1 MIEDGRPVPA
11 PAPDVANFDLDAL
24 IAQIT
29 NKNRHD
35 ELSTGPAVGEEIG
48 EARDP
53 RCRRLSG

>member
-29 NKNRHD
+29 VENRHD
-35 ELSTGPAVGEEIG
+35 EIRAGPAVGEEFG
-48 EARDP
+48 
-53 RCRRLSG
+53 

>member
-1 MIEDGRPVPA
+1 VTIIEDGRPVPA
-11 PAPDVANFDLDAL
+11 PAPDLANFDLDAL

-48 EARDP
+48 
-53 RCRRLSG
+53 